1 MGTLFE
7 NVLTASFHGSVV
19 IVAVLILRL
28 VLRNAPKK
36 YLCYLWLLAGIR
48 LLMPFEIQ
56 SDLSLQPQSRPEAV
70 IRWETPAVVEPQTTP
85 VIFQD
90 IEDSTWEDA
99 QLPVTEQ
106 PSAEA
111 VTSQEGQPSV
121 SGKTINLSALMP
133 YLWAGVAVIFLSYS
147 VYSYLSLRRRV
158 RDAVKI
164 PGGWESKGIE
174 TAFILGFIKPR
185 IYIPVGMKPQT
196 RRYILDHERTHLDKG
211 DHWIKMIGFLALA
224 LHWFNPLVWVAYIL
238 LCRDIEMACDERVVQ
253 FMELPERKAY
263 SEALLDCSS
272 GRPHYAGSPVAFGE
286 INVKNRILAVLNY
299 RKSSFWVGLLSV
311 VAIVFVTVCL
321 VTSPTK
327 TTSEQAIT
335 QEKFA
340 VALQPPMTENPD
352 WGLKL
357 WVEDISPTQANLYY
371 GVGLDGE
378 EWDGTPI
385 EIKYGYWLEQWNG
398 DTWEILTKTAS
409 DSVFYGSLGGEVTA
423 AGPSFPNKLDWTL
436 IYGSLPQGD
445 YRLGIR
451 ASRNGQTSAFYTW
464 FHLYTNTLTQEES
477 RAVQR
482 CRDALEA
489 LSQRLCMVTVE
500 ESGTSGNLSP
510 KAAYLL
516 GTGNGRIDYYSNGV
530 CYSSVY
536 ATKESIQRTGWD
548 QPFYP
553 PENAFISFSESD
565 SRSEAQEV
573 CFTAFWADSQGKVYQ
588 QTCIYTFDS
597 TGNLSGAD
605 LTTRTQGD
613 GNTVLQSRRA
623 LTVAKASYEDTQ
635 NVQEQPVDSY
645 TAEAESAWGIFFRV
659 DDDLL
664 TDETG
669 DVWMRAPDKPGVS
682 NYTTDSNYW
691 LERKTDDSWEVL
703 ESQAGDPSWGE
714 ETYRLGIRS
723 TIIDQVDWTPYYGR
737 LEPGLYRMGK
747 RFSNGQETT
756 IQYAEFQIR
765 QRGQVTGEGGE
776 EALARLKAEIDRICA
791 GNYCIEQQSMLGQ
804 GNKSRKIYWKYDGVC
819 VTDYYNGEGGAYSHS
834 SVTYANDVNAD
845 LFYDEWWYLMEWDH
859 LYNNV
864 FFTDQDAITDSRITF
879 QVGGVGSSL
888 LRHVEV
894 QFDENGR
901 LTQAEVAYI
910 EQGEASVPT
919 ILTVTEVPEEE
930 IRSHV
935 EQIVAE
941 NAEA

>member
-1 MGTLFE
+1 MNLKTI
-7 NVLTASFHGSVV
+7 A
-19 IVAVLILRL
+19 
-28 VLRNAPKK
+28 K
-36 YLCYLWLLAGIR
+36 LAGVSTVTVSNVINGKYHKASKETVER
-48 LLMPFEIQ
+48 IQ
-56 SDLSLQPQSRPEAV
+56 KIVE
-70 IRWETPAVVEPQTTP
+70 ETHY
-85 VIFQD
+85 
-90 IEDSTWEDA
+90 
-99 QLPVTEQ
+99 Q
-106 PSAEA
+106 PSATA
-111 VTSQEGQPSV
+111 RSLIMKRSRIIGVVIPNLHPDDGFSV
-121 SGKTINLSALMP
+121 SPYNAQILAYLDRFIRNKGYYMMLHCVLRSADVLP
-133 YLWAGVAVIFLSYS
+133 SLTTWNVDGVFLLGVAPE
-147 VYSYLSLRRRV
+147 
-158 RDAVKI
+158 DA
-164 PGGWESKGIE
+164 
-174 TAFILGFIKPR
+174 A
-185 IYIPVGMKPQT
+185 
-196 RRYILDHERTHLDKG
+196 
-211 DHWIKMIGFLALA
+211 
-224 LHWFNPLVWVAYIL
+224 
-238 LCRDIEMACDERVVQ
+238 
-253 FMELPERKAY
+253 
-263 SEALLDCSS
+263 
-272 GRPHYAGSPVAFGE
+272 
-286 INVKNRILAVLNY
+286 
-299 RKSSFWVGLLSV
+299 
-311 VAIVFVTVCL
+311 
-321 VTSPTK
+321 
-327 TTSEQAIT
+327 
-335 QEKFA
+335 
-340 VALQPPMTENPD
+340 
-352 WGLKL
+352 
-357 WVEDISPTQANLYY
+357 
-371 GVGLDGE
+371 
-378 EWDGTPI
+378 
-385 EIKYGYWLEQWNG
+385 
-398 DTWEILTKTAS
+398 
-409 DSVFYGSLGGEVTA
+409 
-423 AGPSFPNKLDWTL
+423 
-436 IYGSLPQGD
+436 
-445 YRLGIR
+445 
-451 ASRNGQTSAFYTW
+451 
-464 FHLYTNTLTQEES
+464 
-477 RAVQR
+477 
-482 CRDALEA
+482 A

-500 ESGTSGNLSP
+500 ESDTSGNLSP

-530 CYSSVY
+530 CYSNVY

-776 EALARLKAEIDRICA
+776 ETLARLKAEIDRICA
-791 GNYCIEQQSMLGQ
+791 GNYCIEQQSRLGQ

-819 VTDYYNGEGGAYSHS
+819 VTDHYNGEGGAYSHS
-834 SVTYANDVNAD
+834 SVTYADDVNAY
-845 LFYDEWWYLMEWDH
+845 LFYDEWWQPMEWDD

-864 FFTDQDAITDSRITF
+864 FFTASDAITDSRVTF
-879 QVGGVGSSL
+879 QVGIVGSSF
-888 LRHVEV
+888 LRNVEV
-894 QFDENGR
+894 QFDESGK
-901 LTQAEVAYI
+901 LTQAEIIYI
-910 EQGEASVPT
+910 DQGEPGVPT
-919 ILTVTEVPEEE
+919 ILTVTDASEEE

-941 NAEA
+941 NAET